1 MSWAGPCDATAFA
14 IAPDRHLGTDYV
26 SNLTATGFISQ
37 AAICGQAGGGS
48 VWAKSD
54 DFEVTDAEVQTL
66 VAAALGD
73 PSTLFGTGIHLAGT
87 KYLTIRASEDEIAGK
102 KGVSRA
108 HPKLAACRAH
118 WEQGAGVA
126 IFKTTQALLIGVYA
140 DGTLPGSA
148 NKASGSAAA
157 TTTD

>member
-54 DFEVTDAEVQTL
+54 DFEVADAEVQTL

-108 HPKLAACRAH
+108 HPKLAAC
-118 WEQGAGVA
+118 
-126 IFKTTQALLIGVYA
+126 
-140 DGTLPGSA
+140 
-148 NKASGSAAA
+148 
-157 TTTD
+157 